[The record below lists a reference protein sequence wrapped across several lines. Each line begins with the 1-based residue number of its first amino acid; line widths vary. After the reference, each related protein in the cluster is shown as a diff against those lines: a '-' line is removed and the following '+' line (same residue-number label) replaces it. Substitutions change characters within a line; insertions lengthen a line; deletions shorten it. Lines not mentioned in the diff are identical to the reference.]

1 MNKTQKG
8 FDIRS
13 ASPVDARFQFA
24 TIDEMNGYDRS
35 RIPVGCITY
44 CLEDK
49 NHYKFDGR
57 AWVVFINW
65 QVISKAQYETLREK
79 SPNTLYWVYE

>member
-24 TIDEMNGYDRS
+24 TIDEMNGYDPT

-57 AWVVFINW
+57 NWVVFLNW
-65 QVISKAQYETLREK
+65 QVITKAQYEALREK